1 MKKILAT
8 AAILM
13 LVCLTLPGA
22 RVGRTFVTS
31 PTGEDLR
38 VFEAPPLPYPL
49 RLFAAS
55 AGEAIYFNA
64 EIARNNLRL
73 LRVQEDSLTGMEQRR
88 FRQHHAGLEVIGG
101 EIIQHVK
108 SGILQEIEGEYFT
121 VGTLDLRP
129 GLSAEQ
135 AADFFR
141 RSLGDRELNM
151 AGSGPAL
158 VIYPVSDDDLRLAY
172 RVNLAR
178 GESLDMVG
186 IIDARSGEV
195 LLAYSNIKTETL
207 TIGTG
212 LGVHGEKLKLPTNY
226 SNGKYWLMDEAQNR
240 PVKQYTFYKV
250 ANQVLTDTDNDWEQ
264 DRASNNVHA
273 YMGLTY
279 HYYYQVF
286 GRKGLDNKN
295 LPIKAIVH
303 YAGGTD
309 NAFWNGNTLTM
320 YFLDPGKY
328 KFQTAAALDVI
339 AHEFSHG
346 VTQFTSDLIY
356 ANESGALNEAFSDI
370 LGTAVEFQWQPAGSG
385 FSQADYYMGEDIFTN
400 YGYALRN
407 LVNPNLAGDP
417 CHLTQKKILPNTE
430 AGDWGG
436 VHTNCTIYGHAYY
449 LLASGGTNPISHV
462 AVTGIGVDKATKI
475 YYLAFTSYLTP
486 GSRFIDAANAIL
498 KAATNLY
505 GSTSNEMQQTIKS
518 MQAIGWTIN

>member
-1 MKKILAT
+1 MKKVLITLTVLLVVFLA
-8 AAILM
+8 
-13 LVCLTLPGA
+13 LPGA
-22 RVGRTFVTS
+22 RVGQTLIAPQAGDEV
-31 PTGEDLR
+31 R
-38 VFEAPPLPYPL
+38 VFEAPPLPHPL
-49 RLFAAS
+49 RLFAGI

-73 LRVQEDSLTGMEQRR
+73 LRVQEDPLNGMEHRR
-88 FRQHHAGLEVIGG
+88 FRQYHAGLEVIGG
-101 EIIQHVK
+101 EIIQHMK
-108 SGILQEIEGEYFT
+108 GGLLQEIEGEYFT
-121 VGTLDLRP
+121 VMEMDLRP
-129 GLSAEQ
+129 GLNGEQ

-141 RSLGDRELNM
+141 QSLEDRELKM
-151 AGSGPAL
+151 AGKGPEL
-158 VIYPVSDDDLRLAY
+158 VVYPVSDDDLRLAY
-172 RVNLAR
+172 RINLAR
-178 GESLDMVG
+178 GETFDMVG

-195 LLAYSNIKTETL
+195 LIAYSNIKTEAL

-212 LGVHGEKLKLPTNY
+212 LGVHGENLKLPTNY
-226 SNGKYWLMDEAQNR
+226 RSSKYWLMDEAQNR

-250 ANQVLTDTDNDWEQ
+250 ANQVLTDTDNNWEQ

-286 GRKGLDNKN
+286 GRKGIDNKN

-309 NAFWNGNTLTM
+309 NAFWNGNTLMM

-370 LGTAVEFQWQPAGSG
+370 MGTAVEFQWQPAGSG

-417 CHLTQKKILPNTE
+417 CHLTQKKILPNTQ

-449 LLASGGTNPISHV
+449 LLASGGTNPVSHV
-462 AVTGIGVDKATKI
+462 TVTGIGVDKATKI

-486 GSRFIDAANAIL
+486 GSKFINAANAVL

-505 GSTSNEMQQTIKS
+505 GSTSNEMQQAIKS
-518 MQAIGWTIN
+518 MQAIGWTVN

>member
-1 MKKILAT
+1 MKKILIT

-22 RVGRTFVTS
+22 RVGRTLVA
-31 PTGEDLR
+31 PPAGEDLR
-38 VFEAPPLPYPL
+38 VFEAPPLSFPL
-49 RLFAAS
+49 RLFAGI

-73 LRVQEDSLTGMEQRR
+73 LRAQEGPMPGMEQRR
-88 FRQHHAGLEVIGG
+88 FRQYHAGLEVIGG
-101 EIIQHVK
+101 EIIQHFQDGV
-108 SGILQEIEGEYFT
+108 LQEIEGEYF
-121 VGTLDLRP
+121 LPAEMDLRP
-129 GLSAEQ
+129 GLSAAQ

-141 RSLGDRELNM
+141 RSLGDRELKL
-151 AGSGPAL
+151 AGSEPEL

-178 GESLDMVG
+178 GELFDRVG

-195 LLAYSNIKTETL
+195 LVTFSNVRSESL

-212 LGVHGEKLKLPTNY
+212 FGVHGEKLKLATNY
-226 SNGKYWLMDEAQNR
+226 LNGKYWLMDEAKNR
-240 PVKQYTFYKV
+240 PVKQYTFYRV
-250 ANQVLTDTDNDWEQ
+250 ANQVLTDSDNDWEQ

-309 NAFWNGNTLTM
+309 NAFWNGNTLMM

-328 KFQTAAALDVI
+328 NFQTAAALDVI

-370 LGTAVEFQWQPAGSG
+370 MGTAVEFQWQPAGSG

-417 CHLTQKKILPNTE
+417 CHLTQKKNLPNTE
-430 AGDWGG
+430 DGDWGG
-436 VHTNCTIYGHAYY
+436 VHINCTIYGHAFY
-449 LLASGGTNPISHV
+449 LLASGGTNPVSAIS
-462 AVTGIGVDKATKI
+462 VTGIGVDKAAKI
-475 YYLAFTSYLTP
+475 YFLAFTGYLTP

-505 GSTSNEMQQTIKS
+505 GSSSSEMQQTIKS